1 MTTRTRLE
9 RASVSRLVLIAVVL
23 HLTLTMVIYASGRRA
38 ITPAID
44 QNGCTITISPDCAI
58 YVSEVSSLAE
68 VLASKGPLA
77 WLRSPA
83 KIHVRIYSVP
93 CAILGPWLSVNILSA
108 EPFNLLYYLAI
119 LALTF
124 HIGKQLFNRRV
135 GLIASLVLAVWPS
148 FLVHTTQILKDPLF
162 ITAFLSVVLVI
173 AVWLTKS
180 LSWLEGLAMAVA
192 GVGAIYIISLA
203 RSGFWGP
210 IMLAIM
216 VIALGLVLIRQRRE
230 KRILWANIASAILVL
245 MASITVLHYASE
257 SFVAQLP
264 ASKANAASAQSG
276 LSLRQRVNL
285 RAIRLSQVRAA
296 WLGYHSNAGSNIDTD
311 VEFKNI
317 TDVVRYIPRAWAIG
331 FLTPFPNQW
340 IASGQQ
346 VGLTGRLL
354 SGFEMS
360 AMYIIELLA
369 LFGLWR
375 SRSNLGAWLLFG
387 AALTAI
393 TALALAVMNLGSLYR
408 FRYAFFILMTLLGAQ
423 GLMQLIAFSKLGNLE
438 GMKKASGS

>member
-135 GLIASLVLAVWPS
+135 GLIAS
-148 FLVHTTQILKDPLF
+148 
-162 ITAFLSVVLVI
+162 LVI